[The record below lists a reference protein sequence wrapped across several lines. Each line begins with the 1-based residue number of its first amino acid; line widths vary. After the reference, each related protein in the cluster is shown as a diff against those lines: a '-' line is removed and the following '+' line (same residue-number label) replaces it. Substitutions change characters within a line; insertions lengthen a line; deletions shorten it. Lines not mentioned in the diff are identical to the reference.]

1 MAKTNKV
8 CYFCGKKYYYC
19 PTCRDDIKKPS
30 WYTMW
35 CSEQCKNLDNIV
47 AAHRSDKITT
57 EEAKKRIEKLNI
69 NVNDIEFARETLK
82 KYFNKIMNYKT
93 DIIDE
98 KTVKTQGENVEKE
111 NNESVKKPVTKK
123 TKIVPKS
130 KIKEKEESNDKDS
143 VAENK

>member
-1 MAKTNKV
+1 
-8 CYFCGKKYYYC
+8 
-19 PTCRDDIKKPS
+19 
-30 WYTMW
+30 MW

>member
-130 KIKEKEESNDKDS
+130 KVKEKEESNDKDS